1 MNDQDLVERL
11 VAHRTLGRAPREQL
25 EWLAAHGTLARVPV
39 GEVLAN
45 TAGEIRSLYVV
56 LSGHLAVRVDRGGG
70 PRKVME
76 WWGGD
81 VSGLLPYSRI
91 QSAVGRVSVEEPSEV
106 LVVDRDHFREMTARC
121 HELTAILVHV
131 MLDRARHFTSSDL
144 HDETLRSLGRLSA
157 GLAHELNNAAAAVA
171 RSARELAARMF
182 EMEAA
187 ALALGA
193 VRLSAEQFE
202 AIGRARAQADDPA
215 ARAALSPLERA
226 DREEAIATWA
236 ARHRLRGEVVDGL
249 AATALTAESL
259 DHLAAVLGEDA
270 LVFALHSIAAGQQ
283 TRQLAKEIE
292 IAAGRIH
299 SLVAAIKGF
308 SHMDRANLSRPVA
321 IGQGLSDTLAV
332 LGGKARG
339 KSLDVTVRIEDGLP
353 EVQGFGGELNQVWAN
368 LIDNA
373 IDAAPE
379 SGRVEVTATRQRD
392 AVVVS
397 VVDNGP
403 GVPAELGER
412 IFEPF
417 FTTKEM
423 GQGTG
428 LGLDIARRLVRQH
441 DGQIEVDS
449 RPGRTEFR
457 VTLPGAREASGG

>member
-11 VAHRTLGRAPREQL
+11 VAHRTIGRAPREQL
-25 EWLAAHGTLARVPV
+25 EWLAAHGTLKLIPA

-45 TAGEIRSLYVV
+45 TADQIRALFIV
-56 LSGHLAVRVDRGGG
+56 LSGHAAVRVDRGGG

-81 VSGLLPYSRI
+81 VSGVLPYSRV
-91 QSAVGRVSVEEPSEV
+91 QSAVGRVTVEEPSEI
-106 LVVDRDHFREMTARC
+106 LVVDRDHFREMAARC

-157 GLAHELNNAAAAVA
+157 GLAHELNNPASALA
-171 RSARELAARMF
+171 RTARELAARMF

-193 VRLSAEQFE
+193 VQLSAEQSA
-202 AIGRARAQADDPA
+202 AITRARTEADDPT
-215 ARAALSPLERA
+215 ARAAMSPLERA
-226 DREEAIATWA
+226 DREEAITAWA
-236 ARHRLRGEVVDGL
+236 ARHRLRGEIVDGL
-249 AATALTAESL
+249 AATALTVEGL
-259 DHLAAVLGEDA
+259 DRLAAALGEHA

-339 KSLDVTVRIEDGLP
+339 KSVDVTLRIEEGLP

-379 SGRVEVTATRQRD
+379 SGRVEVTAARQGES
-392 AVVVS
+392 VVVS

-417 FTTKEM
+417 FTTKPM

-428 LGLDIARRLVRQH
+428 LGLDIARRLVAQH

-457 VTLPGAREASGG
+457 VTLRRAGGSSGG

>member
-121 HELTAILVHV
+121 HELTAALVHV

-157 GLAHELNNAAAAVA
+157 GLAHELNNPASAVA

>member
-1 MNDQDLVERL
+1 
-11 VAHRTLGRAPREQL
+11 
-25 EWLAAHGTLARVPV
+25 
-39 GEVLAN
+39 
-45 TAGEIRSLYVV
+45 
-56 LSGHLAVRVDRGGG
+56 
-70 PRKVME
+70 
-76 WWGGD
+76 
-81 VSGLLPYSRI
+81 
-91 QSAVGRVSVEEPSEV
+91 
-106 LVVDRDHFREMTARC
+106 
-121 HELTAILVHV
+121 
-131 MLDRARHFTSSDL
+131 
-144 HDETLRSLGRLSA
+144 
-157 GLAHELNNAAAAVA
+157 
-171 RSARELAARMF
+171 
-182 EMEAA
+182 MEAA